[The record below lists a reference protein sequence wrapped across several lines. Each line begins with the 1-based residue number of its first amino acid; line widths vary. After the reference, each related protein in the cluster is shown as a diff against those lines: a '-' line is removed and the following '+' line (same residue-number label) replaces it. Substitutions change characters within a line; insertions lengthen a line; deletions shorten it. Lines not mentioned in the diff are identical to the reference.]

1 MQIDMH
7 YYGTY
12 ALARSAGIKQEAAL
26 RIAQA
31 AQFVDDYT
39 EKEDLETSDGALI
52 SYWPT
57 GHNLTDIDNFDP
69 LKCDKADPHRVWVP
83 FHFLPGGVGA
93 TYKERMRCVKN
104 SKTAQAA
111 MKAVLQRTS
120 EPCILEL
127 VGILAHIYADTF
139 SHYGFVGLHCDEN
152 RVHCDDIK
160 LDVQDEKTKQ
170 HLLEKA
176 KRFFDKLDVQD
187 ENIKQHL
194 TDKIKGLIDKLAGT
208 IAEDATRGLGHASV
222 ADFPDRPYLRW
233 SFKYE
238 NGAADPPRDNQ
249 KTFMEYCENLF
260 RFFQDFK
267 AMAPQFAEDAAARD
281 FAKVQPAIAEILAY
295 EAKSDDRCAR
305 WQDAATSGSLL
316 FREAIPEYDDEML
329 NNELQS
335 VEDFTAT
342 EIMNERVWHFVRAAE
357 LMRNMIFYEL
367 LPEQKIIG

>member
-1 MQIDMH
+1 MQLDMH

-12 ALARSAGIKQEAAL
+12 AIARAAGINREAAL

-39 EKEDLETSDGALI
+39 EEEDLETSDGALI

-69 LKCDKADPHRVWVP
+69 LKLEKSDPHRVWVP
-83 FHFLPGGVGA
+83 FHFLPGGAGA
-93 TYKERMRCVKN
+93 TYMERMRCVKN
-104 SKTAQAA
+104 SDTAQAA
-111 MKAVLQRTS
+111 MKAVLQKTS

-127 VGILAHIYADTF
+127 VGIFAHIYADTF

-152 RVHCDDIK
+152 RVDCKDI
-160 LDVQDEKTKQ
+160 T
-170 HLLEKA
+170 LE
-176 KRFFDKLDVQD
+176 VQD

-194 TDKIKGLIDKLAGT
+194 WDKAQGFFDRLAGT
-208 IAEDATRGLGHASV
+208 VAEDATRGLGHASV

-238 NGAADPPRDNQ
+238 KGGASPPRDNQ
-249 KTFMEYCENLF
+249 KTFMEYCDNLF
-260 RFFQDFK
+260 QFFLKFK
-267 AMAPQFAEDAAARD
+267 EMAPRFAEDASTRD
-281 FAKVQPAIAEILAY
+281 FGKVRLKIAEILAY

-305 WQDAATSGSLL
+305 WQDASRSGTLL
-316 FREAIPEYDDEML
+316 FRETIPGYDPDML

-335 VEDFTAT
+335 VEDFTAK
-342 EIMNERVWHFVRAAE
+342 EMMGKRVWHFVRAAE

-367 LPEQKIIG
+367 LPAQGMIG